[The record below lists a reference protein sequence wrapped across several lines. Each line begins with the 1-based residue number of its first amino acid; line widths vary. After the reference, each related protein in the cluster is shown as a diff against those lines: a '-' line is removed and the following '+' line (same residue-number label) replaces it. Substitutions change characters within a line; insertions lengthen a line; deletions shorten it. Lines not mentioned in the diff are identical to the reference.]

1 VAATHSDVES
11 RIADGLFREDLYYR
25 LCVFPIQL
33 PPLRERNG
41 DLPLLIDYFQT
52 RLGAHGTSPAGFS
65 PGAFAAL
72 ENHDWPGNVRELGNL
87 VERMSITHG
96 GGQVQLAD
104 LPERYRRDSDGDALP
119 AVAAE
124 TRAGTARAPFEE
136 RAIPTMPDD
145 GLDLKNYL
153 CNLETALLRQALQQ
167 AGGTVA
173 RAARLLNLR
182 RTTLVEK
189 MKKYGMD
196 SSDF

>member
-1 VAATHSDVES
+1 
-11 RIADGLFREDLYYR
+11 
-25 LCVFPIQL
+25 
-33 PPLRERNG
+33 
-41 DLPLLIDYFQT
+41 
-52 RLGAHGTSPAGFS
+52 
-65 PGAFAAL
+65 
-72 ENHDWPGNVRELGNL
+72 
-87 VERMSITHG
+87 
-96 GGQVQLAD
+96 
-104 LPERYRRDSDGDALP
+104 
-119 AVAAE
+119 
-124 TRAGTARAPFEE
+124 
-136 RAIPTMPDD
+136 MPVD